1 MMTGG
6 PHHVI
11 LDPHVMQRRIR
22 AVQTIILLR
31 QEDDTIQGINEYDIF
46 VVNCQDTLLINF

>member
-11 LDPHVMQRRIR
+11 LDPRVMQRRIR